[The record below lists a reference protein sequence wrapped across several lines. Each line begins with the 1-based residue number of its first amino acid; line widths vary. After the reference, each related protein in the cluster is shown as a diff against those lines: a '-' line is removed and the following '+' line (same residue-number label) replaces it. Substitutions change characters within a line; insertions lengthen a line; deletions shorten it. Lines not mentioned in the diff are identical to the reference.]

1 MYDSTRLES
10 FNNPKGSH
18 CMSEYLAYSRVL
30 EFLESVEFLDT
41 LELKNPQN
49 PYFYCTSCRQYICFV
64 VGKIG
69 LKNYVIPRIK

>member
-1 MYDSTRLES
+1 MDRRYSAEFQLIREMYDSTRLES
-10 FNNPKGSH
+10 FNNPKSSH

-49 PYFYCTSCRQYICFV
+49 PYI
-64 VGKIG
+64 I
-69 LKNYVIPRIK
+69 LE